1 MQRFPDFA
9 PAQRDPA
16 VVMVNDPAK
25 RDAAYEVATKPRR
38 TISGDPLISIVLRY
52 VSYMSE
58 RILIARSSCSRKV
71 LAKNLS
77 ALDPYTILAWPMR
90 KPSIRPKPKK
100 RSIGRYRAGWGTSKP
115 ARQNGRWRILAAP
128 KG

>member
-1 MQRFPDFA
+1 LQRFPDFA

-52 VSYMSE
+52 VSYE
-58 RILIARSSCSRKV
+58 RKDFNRAIQLFQESAREKPLGARSLYYLGMAHAQAKHKAEAKETLDRALQGGLGDVEASEAKRA
-71 LAKNLS
+71 LA
-77 ALDPYTILAWPMR
+77 D
-90 KPSIRPKPKK
+90 
-100 RSIGRYRAGWGTSKP
+100 IGGT
-115 ARQNGRWRILAAP
+115 
-128 KG
+128 